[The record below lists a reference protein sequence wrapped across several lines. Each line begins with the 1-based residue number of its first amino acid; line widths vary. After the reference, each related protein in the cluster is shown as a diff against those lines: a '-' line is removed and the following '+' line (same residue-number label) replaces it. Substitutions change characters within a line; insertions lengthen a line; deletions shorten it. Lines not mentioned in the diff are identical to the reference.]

1 MFSRTARAWPN
12 VPDMTIPPL
21 FFRISNGFKLS
32 TFSPYSLGEVLDEK
46 HRGVICPKGGEVSR
60 VVHPLRGFFVPVR
73 EGGANLPLYIQIAVD
88 YHLGGGA
95 VDLPL

>member
-1 MFSRTARAWPN
+1 MARAWPD

-32 TFSPYSLGEVLDEK
+32 TLSPYSLGEVLDEK
-46 HRGVICPKGGEVSR
+46 HRGVICPKGGSIQSCAPPE
-60 VVHPLRGFFVPVR
+60 GFLCPGAR
-73 EGGANLPLYIQIAVD
+73 GGANLLLYIQIAVD